1 MTIEAVLLT
10 GGASRRM
17 GEDKAKLLID
27 GVPQAKRIADSLLGA
42 GIPVTT
48 LGREP
53 IEGCAF
59 VADTA
64 EFAGPLAA
72 LARFQ
77 PTADAVFVASC
88 DLPRFDV
95 QLVDLLASALG
106 DSDAAIPFVNG
117 FRQPLC
123 ALYRASA
130 FDQLDGLND
139 ACTMGWVDALACAIV
154 TEEDL
159 RTAGIHPL
167 STQGANTRSELQE
180 MLEGS

>member
-27 GVPQAKRIADSLLGA
+27 GVPQAKRIADSLLAA

-53 IEGCAF
+53 VEGCAF
-59 VADTA
+59 LADAA

-72 LARFQ
+72 LARFK
-77 PTADAVFVASC
+77 PTAEAVFVASC
-88 DLPRFDV
+88 DLPRFNAR
-95 QLVDLLASALG
+95 LVDFLASVLG

-130 FDQLDGLND
+130 FDRLDRLND
-139 ACTMGWVDALACAIV
+139 ACTMAWVDALACAIV

-159 RTAGIHPL
+159 RTGGIHPL
-167 STQGANTRSELQE
+167 STQGANTRGELRE
-180 MLEGS
+180 VLEGS